1 VPTGIE
7 KIGVGD
13 VCFDCTVGISSHMEL
28 SPMKNEIRVL
38 VSGASVAGLSIAY
51 WLSNSGFKVTV
62 VERASHL
69 RPGGQALDIRG
80 PALEVAE
87 RMGIMASIRERR
99 TKQEGMS
106 IMDFDGREVFRSTER
121 TITGGRFD
129 SSDIEILRDDLC
141 SVLYQVVGH
150 KVEYLFGDSIASLSQ
165 DGLGVDVVFSKAV
178 PGRFDL
184 VIGADGLHSGVRQL
198 AFGPEK
204 QFGRYLG
211 AYLSVFAIP
220 NYLELDRWQ
229 VFHQHEGTVGGVLGL
244 RADTDARTYIA
255 FGSGEPLDYDYR
267 DTVAQK
273 RLVAERM
280 AGMGWEFP
288 RMIDHMMRAANF
300 HFDSMSQIRMDS
312 WSRGRIVLVG
322 DAGYCVSPMTGQG
335 TTVAMVGAY
344 VLAGEL
350 AANKGN
356 LLEGITRYERELR
369 NYADRNQELALTVS
383 LERNMALGE
392 TGASDGGEPAGI
404 PDFGQMVQPL
414 ALPAYQDLVR

>member
-1 VPTGIE
+1 
-7 KIGVGD
+7 
-13 VCFDCTVGISSHMEL
+13 
-28 SPMKNEIRVL
+28 MKNEIRVL

-51 WLSNSGFKVTV
+51 WLSHSGFKVTV
-62 VERASHL
+62 VERAPHL

-87 RMGIMASIRERR
+87 RMGIVAAIRDRR

-106 IMDFDGREVFRSTER
+106 IMDFDGYEVFRSTER

-141 SVLYQVVGH
+141 SIFYQAVGQ
-150 KVEYLFGDSIASLSQ
+150 KVKYLFGDSIASLSQ
-165 DGLGVDVVFSKAV
+165 DELGVDVVFSKTAS
-178 PGRFDL
+178 GRFDL

-229 VFHQHEGTVGGVLGL
+229 VFHQHESAVGGVLGL
-244 RADTDARTYIA
+244 RADIDARTYIA

-267 DTVAQK
+267 NTVAQK
-273 RLVAERM
+273 RLVADRM

-288 RMIDHMMRAANF
+288 RMIDHMMGAANF

-350 AANKGN
+350 VANRGN
-356 LLEGITRYERELR
+356 LLEGITRYERELHD
-369 NYADRNQELALTVS
+369 YTDRNQELALTVS
-383 LERNMALGE
+383 LEPNMALDE
-392 TGASDGGEPAGI
+392 LGASDGGEPAGI

-414 ALPAYQDLVR
+414 TLQVYQDLIR